1 MDAVNR
7 RLGISIVDQPSVG
20 NPLEFCSSSRNKNFS
35 CVLYLRG
42 IGLDFWI
49 ARSFSFFFFFEDSF
63 GNYVFISVLNLKI
76 ANCNCNFEERFDR
89 TFGTLLARSE
99 MGFFFEIGRISAR
112 LCEIAGIDGSEKV
125 SV

>member
-49 ARSFSFFFFFEDSF
+49 ARSFSFFEDSF
-63 GNYVFISVLNLKI
+63 GNYVFIFVLNLKI
-76 ANCNCNFEERFDR
+76 VNCNCNFEERFDR